1 MLGLIAMAYPSSAA
15 TTKRRCAAAP
25 ADHDWRTARPGASQD
40 PLLVMRPPQEVVGP
54 LFAKSLALL
63 KMLKVSCPT
72 ISVRWQ
78 ANRLC
83 TAGKRSFLVTG
94 LTV

>member
-1 MLGLIAMAYPSSAA
+1 
-15 TTKRRCAAAP
+15 
-25 ADHDWRTARPGASQD
+25 
-40 PLLVMRPPQEVVGP
+40 MRPPQEVVGP